1 MQYLLSFI
9 ALSASANAYA
19 DIGKFVE
26 AQRLARS
33 LENRAAVVP
42 FPPIGGVPRANGS
55 VPFDAATQLV
65 SVSGNHAWIAPGPT
79 DQRGPC
85 PGLNAA
91 ANHNYL
97 PRDGIATFETVQT
110 GLYEA
115 YGLDQTATEVLQ
127 QTTTFFD
134 GDPITQSWS
143 IGGYSPKTAALGGLL
158 DFLGQESGICGY
170 GHLKSENDAS
180 ITRGDFTAPDMNSN
194 CASYPVFF
202 QELLDLACETNGC
215 NFNMATMAQHQN
227 NRKLYSIANNPTYFS
242 PAFAGVAFTP
252 AAHHFVYALM
262 ANHSAEY
269 PQGILTP
276 EVLMSFFSYEY
287 EADGK
292 TLNYT
297 YGYERIPNNWYKRSP
312 ADPWTLVDILTA
324 VAQQCLAY
332 PNTCE
337 VGGNTGT
344 VNSFAG
350 IDVGDLTGG
359 AFNSSVYTNPAQ
371 LGCFLS
377 QNIQAEAPSFLS
389 NVLQGPLLTQ
399 VLGLVTSSLV
409 PSLVK
414 GFGACDGIDVKGG
427 NKANTTGYKTL
438 QDYAAKFPGAAVAY
452 KGSRATSPSP

>member
-1 MQYLLSFI
+1 MQYLIPLL
-9 ALSASANAYA
+9 ALGATTANAYA
-19 DIGKFVE
+19 DIAKFVE
-26 AQRLARS
+26 AQRLAS
-33 LENRAAVVP
+33 RASIVP
-42 FPPIGGVPRANGS
+42 FPPIGGIPRLNGT
-55 VPFDAATQLV
+55 VPFDASAQLV

-97 PRDGIATFETVQT
+97 PRDGIATFPTVQT
-110 GLYEA
+110 GLFEA
-115 YGLDQTATEVLQ
+115 YGLDQSATEVLQ

-134 GDPITQSWS
+134 GDPVTQSWS
-143 IGGYSPKTAALGGLL
+143 IGGYSPKTAALGGAL

-170 GHLKSENDAS
+170 GHLKSEGDAS
-180 ITRGDFTAPDMNSN
+180 ITRGDFTSPGNMNSN

-202 QELLDLACETNGC
+202 QQLLDLACETNGC
-215 NFNMATMAQHQN
+215 NINMATLAAHQN

-276 EVLMSFFSYEY
+276 ETLMSFFSYTY
-287 EADGK
+287 ESDGK
-292 TLNYT
+292 TLSYT
-297 YGYERIPNNWYKRSP
+297 YGHERIPDNWYKRALTDS
-312 ADPWTLVDILTA
+312 WTLADILAA

-350 IDVGDLTGG
+350 IDVGDLSGG
-359 AFNSSVYTNPAQ
+359 VFNASVFTDPAQ
-371 LGCFLS
+371 LGCFLA

-389 NVLQGPLLTQ
+389 NVLQGPLLPQ

-409 PSLVK
+409 PTLAK
-414 GFGACDGIDVKGG
+414 GFGECNGINVKGG
-427 NKANTTGYKTL
+427 NMGNTSAVKTL
-438 QDYAAKFPGAAVAY
+438 GDYSAKYPGAAVVYDGA
-452 KGSRATSPSP
+452 RATSPNP